1 MSLLYPISLNLED
14 KFCVVVGGGNVAYRK
29 IQRLLDCGARIKVI
43 SPRVVPQL
51 EHDLKGSASLTWV
64 ATAYTGREDL
74 KGACLVFA
82 ATNDPIVNEQ
92 IRLEANAL
100 GILVNVASQ
109 SHLGDFIVPATF
121 SKGDLQVSVSTG
133 GKVPGLSKLIK
144 ETLEGEFIPE
154 YGDLIDILEQ
164 VRQVAVTETIS
175 KKENLIQLGNI
186 VSNYDSILEDLRS
199 GVPVDTITQ
208 RLMNILK

>member
-1 MSLLYPISLNLED
+1 MSRLYPISLNLKD
-14 KFCVVVGGGNVAYRK
+14 KLCVVVGGGNVAYRK
-29 IQRLLDCGARIKVI
+29 IQRLLDGGARVKVI
-43 SPRVVPQL
+43 SPHVVPQL
-51 EHDLKGSASLTWV
+51 EHDSKGSDPLLWV
-64 ATAYTGREDL
+64 ETTYTGQTDL
-74 KGACLVFA
+74 KGASLVFA
-82 ATNDPIVNEQ
+82 ATDDSVLNEQ

-144 ETLEGEFIPE
+144 ETLEGEFISE

-164 VRQVAVTETIS
+164 VRQIAITGTS
-175 KKENLIQLGNI
+175 FKKENLIELGNI
-186 VSNYDSILEDLRS
+186 VSNYNSILEDLRS

-208 RLMNILK
+208 GLMNILK